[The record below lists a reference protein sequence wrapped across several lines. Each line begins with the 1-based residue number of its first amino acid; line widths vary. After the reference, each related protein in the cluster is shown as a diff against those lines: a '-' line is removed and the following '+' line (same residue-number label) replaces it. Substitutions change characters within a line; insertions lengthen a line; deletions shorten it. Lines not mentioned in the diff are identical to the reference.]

1 MQVEVR
7 ERSRDVK
14 CFTAWSFTHNNSH
27 IKLCLHRG
35 LSLPAS
41 RPGVSSP
48 PTAGPGWFLCVL
60 PRGRMNVNVD
70 VKSHNLAVPTLRRG
84 KLGRV
89 GW

>member
-27 IKLCLHRG
+27 IKLCLHRC
-35 LSLPAS
+35 LPPD
-41 RPGVSSP
+41 RCVS
-48 PTAGPGWFLCVL
+48 TAGPGWLCVL
-60 PRGRMNVNVD
+60 PRGRMNVNVN

>member
-35 LSLPAS
+35 LPPRLLARLPT
-41 RPGVSSP
+41 GCLVS
-48 PTAGPGWFLCVL
+48 TDRGTRVVL
-60 PRGRMNVNVD
+60 VRLAERANAREREREITQPRCADSAPR
-70 VKSHNLAVPTLRRG
+70 
-84 KLGRV
+84 
-89 GW
+89 